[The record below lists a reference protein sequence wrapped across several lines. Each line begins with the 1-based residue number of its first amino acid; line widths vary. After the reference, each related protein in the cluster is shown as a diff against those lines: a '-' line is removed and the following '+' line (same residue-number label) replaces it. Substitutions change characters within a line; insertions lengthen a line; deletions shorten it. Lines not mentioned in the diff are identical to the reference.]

1 MTLVDELNVIA
12 YRLDQTIASSKK
24 NDIAAVLKRLMDA
37 ATEVGRAWSGSAL
50 GYHANVYYAGLT
62 TPPADAIFDSEW
74 GLREGLF
81 GNSTVGDWRTFDPAD
96 VRATIRSRAEDP
108 DMGTLRKFDD
118 DATHV
123 FDDCKMNAL
132 SILHAATSAHDD
144 VFLKD
149 VTEKIEKLSNI
160 SRNKAAKAIMPSGS
174 FISREPAVLNQG
186 MKLPPHLDILS
197 EAGAINSTLVAVEQ
211 LAQHAKQAGSHIS
224 RQRRP
229 ANTPS
234 ESRRNVFV
242 GHGRSSAWRELKDF
256 IEDRLHLPVDEFNRV
271 PVAGMTN
278 IDRLSE
284 MLETAVIAFLVMA
297 GEDEQADGK
306 MQARVNVVH
315 EAGLFQ
321 GRLGFRRAIVVMEE
335 DCEEFSN
342 IEGLGQIR
350 FPKNR
355 IRGAFE
361 DVRQVIEREGLL

>member
-1 MTLVDELNVIA
+1 MTLVDELNAIVC
-12 YRLDQTIASSKK
+12 RLDQMLASSKSD
-24 NDIAAVLKRLMDA
+24 DIAAVLRRLMDA

-62 TPPADAIFDSEW
+62 APPPNAFFDSEW
-74 GLREGLF
+74 GLMDRPF

-96 VRATIRSRAEDP
+96 VRAAIRGRAHDP
-108 DMGTLRKFDD
+108 DMRTLISFND
-118 DATHV
+118 DAMQV
-123 FDDCKMNAL
+123 FGDCKMSVL
-132 SILHAATSAHDD
+132 SILHAATSTHDD

-149 VTEKIEKLSNI
+149 VASKVEKLSTI
-160 SRNKAAKAIMPSGS
+160 SRNKAAKAILPSGQ
-174 FISREPAVLNQG
+174 FMSREPAVLNQG

-197 EAGAINSTLVAVEQ
+197 EAGAINSTLLAVEQ
-211 LAQHAKQAGSHIS
+211 LAQHTRQAGSHIS
-224 RQRRP
+224 RQHRP
-229 ANTPS
+229 ANEPG

-242 GHGRSSAWRELKDF
+242 GHGRSVVWRELKDF
-256 IEDRLHLPVDEFNRV
+256 VEGRLRLPVDEFNRV

-284 MLETAVIAFLVMA
+284 MLDTAAIALLVMT

-306 MQARVNVVH
+306 MRARLNVVH

-335 DCEEFSN
+335 DCEEFGN

-350 FPKNR
+350 FQKNN
-355 IRGAFE
+355 IKGAFE
-361 DVRQVIEREGLL
+361 DVRQVLEREGLL